1 MTSAENNCCPL
12 SRVAALL
19 KSASE
24 HERWKAYEEAE
35 RLIREAIDIARA
47 ELGADHQV
55 LGTTLQHL
63 GDILTRQERLY
74 EAREAYT
81 EALTILEK
89 CLGNRD
95 AGVLHLFGHLMELY
109 R

>member
-1 MTSAENNCCPL
+1 MTSAEQQCCPL
-12 SRVAALL
+12 TRVAAIL
-19 KSASE
+19 KSAYE
-24 HERWKAYEEAE
+24 HQRWKAYEEAE
-35 RLIREAIDIARA
+35 RLCREAVDIARS

-55 LGTTLQHL
+55 LGTTLRDL
-63 GDILTRQERLY
+63 GDILSEQQRVF

-95 AGVLHLFGHLMELY
+95 QGVLHLFAHLHDLY

>member
-12 SRVAALL
+12 TRVAALL

-35 RLIREAIDIARA
+35 LLCREAIDIART

-55 LGTTLQHL
+55 LGTTLRDL
-63 GDILTRQERLY
+63 GDILTRQERLF

-95 AGVLHLFGHLMELY
+95 PGVLHLFGHLMELY